1 MVIDAVQAARRHD
14 EREERRRNRM
24 AAWLVRTWKRRGPA
38 AFALYPLSLLY
49 RAAMAVRRVAYRTG
63 LKSSYRAPVPVI
75 VVGNITVGGSGKTP
89 FTIWLVRWLRDRGF
103 RPGVVLRGYRGNSRA
118 WPVDVTAATDPAVA
132 GDEAVLLAAR
142 TGVPVV
148 AGPDRAAD
156 CRALLARSDC
166 DVVVSDD
173 GLQHL
178 ALTRDFEIAL
188 DDPVAGRGN
197 GWCLPAGPLREPV
210 GRLDAVDLVVVYGNP
225 VHGMVPVIGEA
236 RTLDGASVGPLESLA
251 GLSILAVTGI
261 ARPERFFDA
270 LGAAGLVFDR
280 LAFADHH
287 LFRPGDIP
295 PSRHDVILVTE
306 KDAVKLVGIVD
317 PRVRVVELKVDV
329 APAVID
335 RLEHLLG
342 PKLTRHG

>member
-1 MVIDAVQAARRHD
+1 MAIDAAQAAKGHGGPDEQRRD
-14 EREERRRNRM
+14 RM
-24 AAWLVRTWKRRGPA
+24 AARLERTWRRRGPA
-38 AFALYPLSLLY
+38 ALALYPVSLIY
-49 RAAMAVRRVAYRTG
+49 RGAMAARRVAYGIG
-63 LKSSYRAPVPVI
+63 LASSFRAPVPVI

-89 FTIWLVRWLRDRGF
+89 FTIWLVRWLRDRGW
-103 RPGVVLRGYRGNSRA
+103 RPGVILRGYRGNSKT
-118 WPVDVTAATDPAVA
+118 WPVMVTAATDPGVA

-178 ALTRDFEIAL
+178 ALARDFEIAL
-188 DDPVAGRGN
+188 DDPVGGRGN

-210 GRLDAVDLVVVYGNP
+210 GRLDDVDLVVVYDDP
-225 VHGMVPVIGEA
+225 VRGMVPVIGGA
-236 RTLDGASVGPLESLA
+236 RSLDGADVVALEALA
-251 GLSILAVTGI
+251 GRSILAVTAI
-261 ARPERFFDA
+261 ARPERFFHA
-270 LGAAGLVFDR
+270 LDAAGLAFDR
-280 LAFADHH
+280 LVFADHH
-287 LFRPGDIP
+287 HFRAGDVP

-306 KDAVKLVGIVD
+306 KDAVKLKGMAD
-317 PRVRVVELKVDV
+317 PRVRVVELTIDV

-335 RLEHLLG
+335 RLEHELG